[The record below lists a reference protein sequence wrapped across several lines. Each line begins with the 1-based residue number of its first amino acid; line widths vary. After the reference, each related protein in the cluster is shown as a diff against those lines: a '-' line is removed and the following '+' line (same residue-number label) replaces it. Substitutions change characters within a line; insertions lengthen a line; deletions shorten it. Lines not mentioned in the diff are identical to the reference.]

1 MFSSRPHIKN
11 LMAINNNILLSL
23 DTFFDNC
30 LSLFT
35 VVDPSK
41 GKKFK
46 ACEQFLSQI
55 DSTGAYTACLEGK
68 EADPAKQRR
77 LVVKPHIRVKIFVPG
92 INLESSEFKL
102 VELVVPIIQL
112 LDSGHGQFNLI

>member
-1 MFSSRPHIKN
+1 MNEQGNGYLVYSELIRFLLVLLTFSGWPHIKN
-11 LMAINNNILLSL
+11 LIAINNKILLSL
-23 DTFFDNC
+23 DTFFDIC

-77 LVVKPHIRVKIFVPG
+77 LVVKPHT
-92 INLESSEFKL
+92 
-102 VELVVPIIQL
+102 
-112 LDSGHGQFNLI
+112 